1 MSKLTKKS
9 IEAAVLKATG
19 VSAELDK
26 NDGLYYWCGDAAI
39 FFDETCLFVTELNWP
54 GVTVQWFVDNFVGRV
69 EDAEKRSGRTIAE
82 MVQRLNTPR
91 ESNEIIRGR
100 F

>member
-1 MSKLTKKS
+1 MPKLTKKS
-9 IEAAVLKATG
+9 IVAAVEKAAG

-26 NDGLYYWCGDAAI
+26 LDGLYYWCGDAAI
-39 FFDETCLFVTELNWP
+39 HFDETCLFVTELNWP
-54 GVTVQWFVDNFVGRV
+54 GVTVQWFIDDFMGRV
-69 EDAEKRSGRTIAE
+69 ESAEKHSGRTIAE

-91 ESNEIIRGR
+91 ESNEVIRGR